1 MVRRRNVQFL
11 TILIILQRLAMTFRV
26 GFYRVFSIL
35 GRTMALK
42 DIWQQDRLDRQAQQV
57 ERQQAV
63 AETRVANRADLD
75 QMAIET
81 RETLST
87 VLPELKVQNEARRL
101 RKNATKPDSKS
112 KCRNAAHRFRTF

>member
-1 MVRRRNVQFL
+1 
-11 TILIILQRLAMTFRV
+11 
-26 GFYRVFSIL
+26 
-35 GRTMALK
+35 MALK
-42 DIWQQDRLDRQAQQV
+42 DIWQQNRLDRQAQQV

-87 VLPELKVQNEARRL
+87 VLPELKIQNEARQL
-101 RKNATKPDSKS
+101 RNNATKPDSKS
-112 KCRNAAHRFRTF
+112 KCRNAVHRFRTF

>member
-1 MVRRRNVQFL
+1 MVRRRNGRFL
-11 TILIILQRLAMTFRV
+11 TIFIILQRLAMTFRI

-42 DIWQQDRLDRQAQQV
+42 DIWQQNRLDRQAQQV

>member
-1 MVRRRNVQFL
+1 MVRRRNGRFL
-11 TILIILQRLAMTFRV
+11 TIFIILQRLAMTFRI